1 MGQKVNPNVF
11 RANSPNNFWKS
22 NYFSKN
28 REDFSY
34 YLHRTIAI
42 RSYIDTLLEKS
53 GLIVNEC
60 FISYNHS
67 ILDIYISFYTTYK
80 ISSISNSFG
89 SRILKFRSFI
99 RGRQKKIKKSF
110 IKSDKLKSNEE
121 FKVPV
126 LLALENILKKKLVE
140 KNMVNRVLSIQEQ
153 PYSEFKL
160 RLLKSLSNYTKSSRI
175 RIRLENLQNSTFQDL
190 KRKNNYRLVLQKLR
204 SYTRQPFFKEALEIF
219 ILISRGFGS
228 AKLLARFIAF
238 QIEGVKRHNNFLT
251 FLKRILFVFT
261 QLKSS
266 DLKGIKILISGRFNN
281 APRAKNR
288 LLQFGRVPLQSI
300 DANIDYYRTEAF
312 TPSGAFGIK
321 VWLFRK

>member
-11 RANSPNNFWKS
+11 RSNSQSNFWKS

-42 RSYIDTLLEKS
+42 RKYIDTLFERS

-80 ISSISNSFG
+80 ISVISNSFG

-99 RGRQKKIKKSF
+99 RGRQKKFKKSLTKPNKGNLELR
-110 IKSDKLKSNEE
+110 I
-121 FKVPV
+121 PV
-126 LLALENILKKKLVE
+126 LYALENIFKKKLVE
-140 KNMVNRVLSIQEQ
+140 KNMVDHILSSKAQF
-153 PYSEFKL
+153 YSEFKS
-160 RLLKSLSNYTKSSRI
+160 RLLQSLSNYTKSSVI
-175 RIRLENLQNSTFQDL
+175 RIRLENLQNSTFQNL
-190 KRKNNYRLVLQKLR
+190 KRKNNYRLVIQKLR
-204 SYTRQPFFKEALEIF
+204 SYTRQSFFKEALEIF
-219 ILISRGFGS
+219 ILISRGSGS
-228 AKLLARFIAF
+228 AKLLSRFIAF
-238 QIEGVKRHNNFLT
+238 QIESTKRHNNFLT
-251 FLKRILFVFT
+251 FLKRTIFVFT
-261 QLKSS
+261 QLKNS

-288 LLQFGRVPLQSI
+288 LIQFGRVPLQSI
-300 DANIDYYRTEAF
+300 DAKIDYHRTDAF
-312 TPSGAFGIK
+312 TPSGVFGIK